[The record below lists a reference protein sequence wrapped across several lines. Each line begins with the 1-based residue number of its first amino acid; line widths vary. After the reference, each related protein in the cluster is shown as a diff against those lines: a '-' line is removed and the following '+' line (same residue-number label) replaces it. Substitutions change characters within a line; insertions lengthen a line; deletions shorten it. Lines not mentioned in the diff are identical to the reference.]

1 TKAKC
6 CARLRKLGSCLVR
19 GVARRIRGVGIGSGI
34 AGVGISPHYWC
45 RIQVIKIELLR
56 SRDSLQTCPE
66 RPLQRQ
72 SLLWH
77 RHPIR
82 GADLFHHALDEEIE
96 DLQLTVEGHDELL
109 IRLNPHDNL
118 WKDVM
123 PEDDIDPTAL
133 GNVEL
138 TLELRPKA
146 LTDFPGNPIFDL
158 SVRQWGL
165 DFQ

>member
-1 TKAKC
+1 MLRPSAQIGLVLGARWGAEDTGGGH
-6 CARLRKLGSCLVR
+6 RLRNCR
-19 GVARRIRGVGIGSGI
+19 C
-34 AGVGISPHYWC
+34 VGISPHYWC

-66 RPLQRQ
+66 RRLQRQ
-72 SLLWH
+72 SSLWH
-77 RHPIR
+77 RHRIR
-82 GADLFHHALDEEIE
+82 GADLFHDALDEEIE

-109 IRLNPHDNL
+109 IRLNPYDKL

-123 PEDDIDPTAL
+123 PEDDIDPAAL

-146 LTDFPGNPIFDL
+146 L
-158 SVRQWGL
+158 
-165 DFQ
+165 